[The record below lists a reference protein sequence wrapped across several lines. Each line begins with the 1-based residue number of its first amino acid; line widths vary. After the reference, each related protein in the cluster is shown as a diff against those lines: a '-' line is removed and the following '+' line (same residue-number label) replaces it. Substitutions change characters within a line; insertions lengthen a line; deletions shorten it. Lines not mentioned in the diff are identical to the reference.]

1 MELYVISPRRL
12 QTISE
17 WQDAI
22 DQLGFPIRLE
32 AGVDFKST
40 SGFLP
45 LRLHGRLS
53 GFECDHW
60 TFDDIKEIYANH
72 HINPKFKHVLAF
84 RWGGNYDELI
94 SATQA
99 SAAYAI
105 ATDGLL
111 FDCQE
116 GHFISNEKLIQMANT
131 IEEQVRSLR

>member
-1 MELYVISPRRL
+1 MELYVISERRL
-12 QTISE
+12 QTINE

-22 DQLGFPIRLE
+22 DKFGFPIRFE
-32 AGVDFKST
+32 AGIDFEST

-45 LRLHGRLS
+45 LRLHNRLS

-60 TFDDIKEIYANH
+60 TIDDIKEIYGYH
-72 HINPKFKHVLAF
+72 RINPNSKYVLAF
-84 RWGGNYDELI
+84 RWSGDYDELI
-94 SATQA
+94 SVTQA

-116 GHFISNEKLIQMANT
+116 GDFISNEKAIEMANT
-131 IEEQVRSLR
+131 IEEQVKSWR